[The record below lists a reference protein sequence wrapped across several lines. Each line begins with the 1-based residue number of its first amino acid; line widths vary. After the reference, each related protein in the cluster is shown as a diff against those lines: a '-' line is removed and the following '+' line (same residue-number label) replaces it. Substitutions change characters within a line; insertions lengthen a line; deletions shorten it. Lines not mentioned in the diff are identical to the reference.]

1 MSSLHHLWG
10 RRRSRS
16 CQGRLGGVPQSASEG
31 WWTRDNLMMG
41 KTFSNKVTCEYWLR
55 LLSCWMTLTAEVQAK
70 HRAKLTNT
78 IRNMMAT
85 TSSCHQGS
93 RIQLV
98 LLDDSSWCWWLADHK
113 ILCEGL
119 GLSLLSRGCD
129 DRDVVLV
136 LFVFLLL
143 LLLLWWDQTWPQCW
157 LHTDWGTA
165 GSPTAFLL
173 STSDQ
178 PPPNTGKY
186 LLLLLTSIKLNWR
199 SIRTTCINCTS
210 PQLIE

>member
-1 MSSLHHLWG
+1 MSSLHHLWE

-16 CQGRLGGVPQSASEG
+16 CPGRLGGVPQSASEG

-129 DRDVVLV
+129 DRDVVLL
-136 LFVFLLL
+136 LFVFCCCCCCCC
-143 LLLLWWDQTWPQCW
+143 DETIPGPSV
-157 LHTDWGTA
+157 D
-165 GSPTAFLL
+165 
-173 STSDQ
+173 ST
-178 PPPNTGKY
+178 
-186 LLLLLTSIKLNWR
+186 LTEGQLAA
-199 SIRTTCINCTS
+199 
-210 PQLIE
+210 PQLSYYRPRTSRPPTPANIFFFFLPASNSTGGVLELLVLIVPHHN